1 MNVGE
6 VSSESAIR
14 AECRD
19 DFKRQTKRL
28 FDQLTYLR
36 TTLYLLNE
44 MAGFPI
50 WVVAWDQQ
58 IFLRITAR
66 SFYDSVVLA
75 VTQLVADDS
84 DDVITLFK
92 FRNAV
97 AGMLLPEAV
106 NSFRGRLKH
115 TKFDAATRDLAD
127 RVRNVRNTRVA
138 HSSVREIP
146 STVSINELEQL
157 VAAVEKLYEPLL
169 FRASAWFLPIDY
181 VPEVRAINAP
191 VKTDIEEVL
200 DGFARRS
207 YTINMP
213 ERNRFAWPH
222 HREQMPPEK
231 LAAINRWRVRIGLPE
246 A

>member
-1 MNVGE
+1 
-6 VSSESAIR
+6 
-14 AECRD
+14 
-19 DFKRQTKRL
+19 
-28 FDQLTYLR
+28 
-36 TTLYLLNE
+36 

-75 VTQLVADDS
+75 VTQLVTDDS
-84 DDVITLFK
+84 DDVITLLR

-97 AGMLLPEAV
+97 AGMLVPEAV
-106 NSFRGRLKH
+106 NSFRERLKF

-127 RVRNVRNTRVA
+127 RVRHLRNTHVA

-146 STVSINELEQL
+146 STVGIIELEQL
-157 VAAVEKLYEPLL
+157 VTGVERLYEPLM

-181 VPEVRAINAP
+181 VPEVRAVNVP
-191 VKTDIEEVL
+191 LKTDIEEVF

-213 ERNRFAWPH
+213 ERNRLAWPH
-222 HREQMPPEK
+222 HREQMSPEK
-231 LAAINRWRVRIGLPE
+231 LSTINRWRVRIGLPE